1 MKSNPR
7 ILPKMCVREM
17 KEVKVKREN
26 DKIVGFLKLLDG
38 STIDLSFDRSS
49 GTVLMSFKDIVS
61 RMNFEEFKEFV
72 KALENYIKHIE
83 NVEEGI

>member
-1 MKSNPR
+1 
-7 ILPKMCVREM
+7 MCVREM

>member
-1 MKSNPR
+1 
-7 ILPKMCVREM
+7 M